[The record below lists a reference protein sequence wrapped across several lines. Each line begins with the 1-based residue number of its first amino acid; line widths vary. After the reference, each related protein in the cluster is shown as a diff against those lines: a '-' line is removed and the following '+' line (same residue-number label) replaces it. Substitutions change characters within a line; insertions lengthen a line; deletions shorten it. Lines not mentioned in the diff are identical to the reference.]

1 MIKWSEGRG
10 KMLKGKTFIVLLFFP
25 RIHFALP
32 LLPSLSLLQQFVF
45 LLLFDIRFY
54 CNSTF
59 FYNSPLLP
67 KRAAVCR
74 YTIMEK
80 SRLIHFSRSGICYC
94 CCYTIYLMSFVVLN
108 IKSLSLMTFFMVK
121 VAIEMEAGMWAQ
133 VWRSFFLMHSKKLP
147 LQCTQFSIFFFAPK
161 IRGSDRDDINM
172 KCMSIYE

>member
-1 MIKWSEGRG
+1 MKEEERCWKE
-10 KMLKGKTFIVLLFFP
+10 KLLLFFCFSLAFISFCLSYP
-25 RIHFALP
+25 
-32 LLPSLSLLQQFVF
+32 PSLSFNSLYFYCYSTFVF
-45 LLLFDIRFY
+45 IAIPL
-54 CNSTF
+54 F

-147 LQCTQFSIFFFAPK
+147 LQCTQFSIFFLLLK
-161 IRGSDRDDINM
+161 
-172 KCMSIYE
+172 

>member
-1 MIKWSEGRG
+1 
-10 KMLKGKTFIVLLFFP
+10 MLKGKTFIVLLFFP
-25 RIHFALP
+25 RIHFVLP

-121 VAIEMEAGMWAQ
+121 VAIEMEAGM
-133 VWRSFFLMHSKKLP
+133 
-147 LQCTQFSIFFFAPK
+147 
-161 IRGSDRDDINM
+161 
-172 KCMSIYE
+172 